1 MIVNRK
7 AFTFVELIVSTV
19 IIIVLTSIWF
29 ISYVDFISDSRD
41 AQRTSDLSKVSSSL
55 KIYKQKRGYY
65 SPPGDAFYILNQGKQ
80 VAQQG
85 KLNKKVFLN
94 TLDKL
99 PSDPKS
105 DQYYSYA
112 VTNNKQEY
120 QLAATLENWE
130 TEIPLLE
137 WNYKTISK
145 NILPTLILA
154 VNTTEDIEIH
164 DWVWTGSINR
174 NKFVFNDVE
183 YNLPYTIESPY
194 LAYHEWTTF
203 SWNLARAED
212 LNSFWQNNDYRNCTE
227 IIEAGK
233 AISEVGTLEEYQI
246 LSNTWTLI
254 NVECDFV
261 PTS

>member
-1 MIVNRK
+1 MNINKK

-29 ISYVDFISDSRD
+29 VSYVDFIWDSRD
-41 AQRTSDLSKVSSSL
+41 AQRKSDLSKVSSSL

-65 SPPGDAFYILNQGKQ
+65 SPPGDSFYILNQWKQ
-80 VAQQG
+80 VSQQW

-105 DQYYSYA
+105 STYYSYA
-112 VTNNKQEY
+112 VTNNKQEF

-145 NILPTLILA
+145 NILPTLLLA
-154 VNTTEDIEIH
+154 VDTTEDIEIH
-164 DWVWTGSINR
+164 DWVWTWTINR
-174 NKFVFNDVE
+174 SKFIFNDVE

-194 LAYHEWTTF
+194 LAYNEGTDFAT
-203 SWNLARAED
+203 NLAKAED

-227 IIEAGK
+227 IVEAGK
-233 AISEVGTLEEYQI
+233 SISDNGVLEEYQI
-246 LSNTWTLI
+246 LSDTGALTNTWCTFL
-254 NVECDFV
+254 
-261 PTS
+261 TQ

>member
-1 MIVNRK
+1 MILNKK

-41 AQRTSDLSKVSSSL
+41 AQRASDLSKVSSSL

-65 SPPGDAFYILNQGKQ
+65 SPPGDAFGILNMWKQ
-80 VAQQG
+80 VAQQW

-105 DQYYSYA
+105 WTYYSYA
-112 VTNNKQEY
+112 VTNNKQEF
-120 QLAATLENWE
+120 QLVATLENWE

-145 NILPTLILA
+145 NILPTILLA
-154 VNTTEDIEIH
+154 VDSIEDVEISPTTSSWLITRQYFI
-164 DWVWTGSINR
+164 
-174 NKFVFNDVE
+174 FNDVE
-183 YNLPYTIESPY
+183 YNLAYTIESPNLPY
-194 LAYHEWTTF
+194 NEETDFDT
-203 SWNLARAED
+203 NLARAEE

-227 IIEAGK
+227 IVEAWK
-233 AISEVGTLEEYQI
+233 SISPNNISEQYQV
-246 LSNTWTLI
+246 LSDIWELTNTGCTFT
-254 NVECDFV
+254 NQ
-261 PTS
+261 

>member
-1 MIVNRK
+1 MIFNKK

-41 AQRTSDLSKVSSSL
+41 AQRISDLSKVSSSL
-55 KIYKQKRGYY
+55 KIYKQKTGYY
-65 SPPGDAFYILNQGKQ
+65 SLPGDAFYILNQGKQ
-80 VAQQG
+80 VAQQW

-120 QLAATLENWE
+120 QLAATLENGE

-137 WNYKTISK
+137 WNYKTVSK

-154 VNTTEDIEIH
+154 IDSTEDVEIH
-164 DWVWTGSINR
+164 DGVWMGTTNR
-174 NKFVFNDVE
+174 NKFVFSDIE

-194 LAYHEWTTF
+194 LPYNEGTDF
-203 SWNLARAED
+203 FLNLSKAEELD
-212 LNSFWQNNDYRNCTE
+212 SFWQNNDYRNCTE
-227 IIEAGK
+227 IFEAWK
-233 AISEVGTLEEYQI
+233 SISLDDTPEEYQI
-246 LSNTWTLI
+246 LSDTWSLI
-254 NVECDFV
+254 NTLCSF
-261 PTS
+261 TNQ

>member
-1 MIVNRK
+1 MKINNK

-41 AQRTSDLSKVSSSL
+41 AQRKSDLSKVGSSL

-65 SPPGDAFYILNQGKQ
+65 SPPWNFFYILNQWKQ
-80 VAQQG
+80 VAQQW

-105 DQYYSYA
+105 GMYYSYA

-145 NILPTLILA
+145 NILPTLLLA
-154 VNTTEDIEIH
+154 VDTTDDIEINV
-164 DWVWTGSINR
+164 WVGTWAINR
-174 NKFVFNDVE
+174 TKFIFNEVE

-194 LAYHEWTTF
+194 LAYNEGTDF
-203 SWNLARAED
+203 STNLAKAED

-227 IIEAGK
+227 IVEAWK
-233 AISEVGTLEEYQI
+233 SISPNSISEEYQI
-246 LSNTWTLI
+246 LSDTWALTNTGCTFT
-254 NVECDFV
+254 NQ
-261 PTS
+261 

>member
-1 MIVNRK
+1 MIINKK

-41 AQRTSDLSKVSSSL
+41 AQRKSDLSKVSSSL

-65 SPPGDAFYILNQGKQ
+65 SPPWDAFYILNQWKN

-105 DQYYSYA
+105 DTYYSYA

-145 NILPTLILA
+145 NILPTLLLA
-154 VNTTEDIEIH
+154 VDTTEDIEIH
-164 DWVWTGSINR
+164 DGVWTGAINR
-174 NKFVFNDVE
+174 TKFIFNEVE
-183 YNLPYTIESPY
+183 YNLPYSIESPH
-194 LAYHEWTTF
+194 LAYNEGTDF
-203 SWNLARAED
+203 ASNLARAED

-227 IIEAGK
+227 IVEAWK
-233 AISEVGTLEEYQI
+233 SISPDTVLEEYQI
-246 LSNTWTLI
+246 LSTTWSLTNTGCTFL
-254 NVECDFV
+254 NQ
-261 PTS
+261 